1 MATRLENLAEA
12 ILARRALEARSLVQ
26 EMVRAGLARELAEP
40 ALAAPDVRV
49 VSAAL
54 AELLAQRHGLPAP
67 GWTALVG
74 PLPVPFFAVERALR
88 WPLLREQ
95 CEREAPEPLRR
106 RGIYAPAGFLSYA

>member
-1 MATRLENLAEA
+1 MATRLEHLAEA
-12 ILARRALEARSLVQ
+12 VLTRQALEARSLVQ
-26 EMVRAGLARELAEP
+26 EMVRAGLASELADP
-40 ALAAPDVRV
+40 TSAAPAVRV
-49 VSAAL
+49 VAAAL

-67 GWTALVG
+67 AWAALVG
-74 PLPVPFFAVERALR
+74 PLPAPFFAVERALR